1 MLAMRVVAVSLTLG
15 LSLVVSTPRGQADTS
30 NNVIGG
36 QNAPA
41 GKYPDMAGIV
51 FGSGDRAAVECTG
64 VLVAPTVVL
73 TAGHCNDPTLSAV
86 IIGSHDL
93 SIANAGQKI
102 AVAKRL
108 EYPNSQGS
116 YDVTALVLAAPAT
129 NAPRA
134 IASGWAKFEIFD
146 GAKAIF
152 AGYGALDKNSTTYVP
167 QLQEATS
174 TITDGACTHSAGCV
188 AAAKPA
194 GELGAGGMGI
204 DTCPGDSGGPL
215 YIDTPFG
222 MFVAGL
228 TSRAYDNAM
237 FDCSEGGLY
246 VRPDKIIDWIEEV
259 TQVNVSRGPAPTAE
273 AINIAGGEGG
283 ETRVVINDPKSTNHT
298 FEVTQEPTRSRYAIS
313 PDGRIRVC
321 ADGAGAGTDALKIN
335 VVDADHIERSL
346 PVTIKINVAA
356 GTAATDCSLEFDA
369 SSGCGCQSDGNT
381 GLGLLAS
388 VGVLGLLGR
397 RRRA

>member
-1 MLAMRVVAVSLTLG
+1 MRVTAVALAIGCIVISG
-15 LSLVVSTPRGQADTS
+15 PHASRADSSTHD
-30 NNVIGG
+30 VIGG
-36 QNAPA
+36 HNAPA

-51 FGSGDRAAVECTG
+51 FGTGSQAAVECTG

-73 TAGHCNDPTLSAV
+73 TAGHCNDTTLSAV

-93 SIANAGQKI
+93 SIDTAGQTI
-102 AVAKRL
+102 AVANRF

-129 NAPRA
+129 NAPRS
-134 IASGWAKFEIFD
+134 IATGWAKFEIVD

-152 AGYGALDKNSTTYVP
+152 AGYGALDKNSMTYVP

-174 TITDGACTHSAGCV
+174 TITDGACTHSSGCV

-228 TSRAYDNAM
+228 TSRGYDDAM

-246 VRPDKIIDWIEEV
+246 VRPDKIVDWIEEV
-259 TQVNVSRGPAPTAE
+259 THVKVSRGPEPTAE
-273 AINIAGGEGG
+273 AIDVAGGAGGE
-283 ETRVVINDPKSTNHT
+283 TLVVMNDPKSTNHT
-298 FEVTQEPTRSRYAIS
+298 FEVTKEPTRSRYAIS
-313 PDGRIRVC
+313 DEGRIRVC
-321 ADGAGAGTDALKIN
+321 ADGAGAGADELDIN

-346 PVTIKINVAA
+346 PLKIKINVSA
-356 GTAATDCSLEFDA
+356 GTAATDCSLEFDQ

-388 VGVLGLLGR
+388 LGVLGLLTR
-397 RRRA
+397 RRRTA